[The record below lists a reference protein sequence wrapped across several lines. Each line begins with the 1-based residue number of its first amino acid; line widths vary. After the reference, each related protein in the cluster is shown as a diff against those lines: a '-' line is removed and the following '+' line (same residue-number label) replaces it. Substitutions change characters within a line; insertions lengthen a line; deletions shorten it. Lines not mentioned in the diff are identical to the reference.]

1 MRALHGLGLEGVPTR
16 ELLKTL
22 ESTMLDRHHGRHRG
36 LAHELARRGGS
47 EVEGFVA
54 RALGKGKPLNRMNHL
69 AWLAGRL
76 RVEGA
81 VPGLIKAVPDARD
94 GRVHHPQVA
103 HEAIEALGAIGTPA
117 ADRALTRFI
126 TAMTASPLSRLCY
139 VCQERVILGMQHSPS
154 AERVTAVLELIR
166 DPRFRLVDWAV
177 AFRLVLIADERFAPF
192 FVEMLAGPE
201 PRVGLAGLERVATWP
216 AEGALVGV
224 LGRDPDRRSG
234 HQATRALLRF
244 HKPSGSIPALLSH
257 YQRHPAERR
266 AAAWLLGRV
275 GPRYSW
281 TYTNLLKDPDPRVR
295 AEAATSFGLIAE
307 PKVLPSLLPLLSD
320 PVHYVRARTAT
331 ALGAFADEKSAGRLR
346 EAAESD
352 AVRCVRDAA
361 AAALRRRAAEPV
373 TAA

>member
-16 ELLKTL
+16 ELLETL
-22 ESTMLDRHHGRHRG
+22 GSTMLDRHHGRHRG
-36 LAHELARRGGS
+36 VAHALARRGGS

-69 AWLAGRL
+69 AWPAGRL

-117 ADRALTRFI
+117 ADRALTRYI
-126 TAMTASPLSRLCY
+126 TTMTASPLSRLCY

-166 DPRFRLVDWAV
+166 DPRFCLDDWAV
-177 AFRLVLIADERFAPF
+177 AFRLVPIADERFVPF
-192 FVEMLAGPE
+192 FVEMLAGAE
-201 PRVGLAGLERVATWP
+201 PRVGSAGLERVATWR
-216 AEGALVGV
+216 AQEALIEFIR
-224 LGRDPDRRSG
+224 RDPDRRRR
-234 HQATRALLRF
+234 HQATRALLRISKLD
-244 HKPSGSIPALLSH
+244 HPLPTRLRHDSSH
-257 YQRHPAERR
+257 LADRR
-266 AAAWLLGRV
+266 VVAWLYGRV
-275 GPRYSW
+275 PPRGSRLYR
-281 TYTNLLKDPDPRVR
+281 YLLRDADPRVR
-295 AEAATSFGLIAE
+295 AEAATSFGLIADPE
-307 PKVLPSLLPLLSD
+307 ALWWLLPLLSD

-346 EAAESD
+346 EAAEND